1 MPEMRDR
8 TREAI
13 NSGGRQ
19 ARRGP
24 KCVRLRPTAD
34 ARGRDRGSG
43 HGNAGAH
50 GAFGVSVRRR
60 VAVVVA
66 EIESGVA
73 DEKECLPKSAF

>member
-1 MPEMRDR
+1 MRQ
-8 TREAI
+8 T
-13 NSGGRQ
+13 
-19 ARRGP
+19 
-24 KCVRLRPTAD
+24 PTAD

-73 DEKECLPKSAF
+73 DEKECLAKSAF

>member
-1 MPEMRDR
+1 MRQ
-8 TREAI
+8 T
-13 NSGGRQ
+13 
-19 ARRGP
+19 
-24 KCVRLRPTAD
+24 PTAD

-43 HGNAGAH
+43 DGNAGAH